1 MATLKQ
7 RLHRKNSSGTYD
19 TIHLET
25 GADCITGTL
34 AITNGGTGATT
45 AANARTNLG
54 AAASS
59 HTHTIAQVTNL
70 QSEINSL
77 KTSVSSGKAAI
88 ASAVT
93 GKGVQ
98 TAADASFQT
107 MANNINA
114 LPPGYKMVSIN
125 VTADSNGNFH
135 LPAFGFRPT
144 IWTAYQE
151 RAYTE
156 GGIYAAWIYIFNVL
170 DYGVYINANSI
181 VRAASANII
190 NITQST
196 APNVY
201 NNGSAPCNP
210 NNYINGLAAN
220 IGPAYYY
227 YRENSRYIGYAIGL

>member
-1 MATLKQ
+1 M
-7 RLHRKNSSGTYD
+7 D
-19 TIHLET
+19 
-25 GADCITGTL
+25 
-34 AITNGGTGATT
+34 
-45 AANARTNLG
+45 
-54 AAASS
+54 
-59 HTHTIAQVTNL
+59 QVTNL
-70 QSEINSL
+70 VNEINSL

-114 LPPGYKMVSIN
+114 LPPGYKMISIN
-125 VTADSNGNFH
+125 VTAESNGVFW

-170 DYGVYINANSI
+170 QYGIRVNVTSTGSDDVTIITEAFSTAQNIAN
-181 VRAASANII
+181 N
-190 NITQST
+190 NIT
-196 APNVY
+196 
-201 NNGSAPCNP
+201 PCNP
-210 NNYINGLAAN
+210 DNYINGLATH
-220 IGPAYYY
+220 ITPAYYY